1 MAAAWRGVPV
11 GSRARDV
18 VVDVLKPPLG
28 RGRHGHGSVELSLAD
43 VVGDQGQQG
52 GVAVS
57 LELALDQVRATAP
70 VGGHI
75 GHPEGRRPRAG
86 RK

>member
-1 MAAAWRGVPV
+1 MAAAWPGAPV

-18 VVDVLKPPLG
+18 VDVLKPPLG
-28 RGRHGHGSVELSLAD
+28 QGRHGHGSVQLGLAD

-57 LELALDQVRATAP
+57 LKLALDQVRATAP

-75 GHPEGRRPRAG
+75 GHPDTFCRG
-86 RK
+86 